1 MHKYTTHP
9 PLQLKHSIFYLCTTV
24 LMTVKVKVMGYTA
37 LAYSYLVSFMIL
49 NYMGMPTNNTNYSCC
64 IKTIKRV

>member
-37 LAYSYLVSFMIL
+37 LAYSYMVTLMI
-49 NYMGMPTNNTNYSCC
+49 P
-64 IKTIKRV
+64 